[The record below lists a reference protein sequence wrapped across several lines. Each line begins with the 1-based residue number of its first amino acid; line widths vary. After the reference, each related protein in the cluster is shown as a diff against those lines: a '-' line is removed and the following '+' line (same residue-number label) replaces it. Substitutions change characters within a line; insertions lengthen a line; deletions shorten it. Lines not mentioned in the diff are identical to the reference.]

1 MSLSA
6 TVNTQLAIRL
16 GHSAKRHLAL
26 HVWEGAMQS
35 CSAWRL
41 NSYNLNFK
49 EQAQTG
55 DFLAQ
60 MDGDLSGQVN
70 TVNVGYVCHHQR
82 ADPSSLTQ
90 TVNLIIR
97 SSILQGASMPAISG
111 GEFNSFGG
119 DYNRITINICKNLSS
134 ELRFLFKNWYL
145 DQGVQRHR
153 DDRHKSV
160 SSSSKEQ
167 HLFC

>member
-1 MSLSA
+1 M
-6 TVNTQLAIRL
+6 R
-16 GHSAKRHLAL
+16 
-26 HVWEGAMQS
+26 S
-35 CSAWRL
+35 CSTWRL

-60 MDGDLSGQVN
+60 MDGNLPGQAK
-70 TVNVGYVCHHQR
+70 TVNVGYACHHQR
-82 ADPSSLTQ
+82 ADPLSLTQ

-97 SSILQGASMPAISG
+97 SSILQGASMPVISG

-119 DYNRITINICKNLSS
+119 GCNRITINICRTLSS
-134 ELRFLFKNWYL
+134 ESRFLLKNWYL
-145 DQGVQRHR
+145 DHGAPRRRHR

-160 SSSSKEQ
+160 STLSKEQ
-167 HLFC
+167 RLFC